1 MTRRTLCTKLLATT
15 QEANTVEPE
24 IKDYPVDEWADD
36 AMTPSQFAAVCVM
49 IVAANAVWVGV
60 GVFIGWAV
68 WG

>member
-1 MTRRTLCTKLLATT
+1 M
-15 QEANTVEPE
+15 EPE

-36 AMTPSQFAAVCVM
+36 AMRPMEFIAVCAL

-60 GVFIGWAV
+60 GVFIGWAL